1 VYEPAVTLLI
11 DTNPL
16 YSRLLGQIYQA
27 QRLTPPHSYIY
38 CFAGSMRARGTLPGL
53 YGMLRASVST
63 GYHEGEARLFAQAV
77 HEVHE
82 IAIDVLPTAML
93 ARKLR
98 MGEVLH
104 LSAL

>member
-1 VYEPAVTLLI
+1 MARDRDVY
-11 DTNPL
+11 
-16 YSRLLGQIYQA
+16 G
-27 QRLTPPHSYIY
+27 
-38 CFAGSMRARGTLPGL
+38 FAGSMRARSTLPGL

-63 GYHEGEARLFAQAV
+63 GYHEWETRLFAQAV

-82 IAIDVLPTAML
+82 IAIDVLLAAML

-104 LSAL
+104 LSDL